1 MCVNLRRACATVK
14 ITSHVPVISH
24 SSRNMKT
31 KKVHESHMCSGENT
45 KEATN

>member
-1 MCVNLRRACATVK
+1 MCVNLPRDCTAVK
-14 ITSHVPVISH
+14 ITSHVPVMPH

-31 KKVHESHMCSGENT
+31 KRVHESHMCSGENT